1 MPFPDL
7 LHVLASH
14 RQSVPQQCVAWA
26 HLLSGQMV
34 SEQRWRR
41 SRRLCVRSTRR
52 LACLNPAV
60 VPDAI
65 KLTVANVLNDAKGE
79 EANDGAGGPRIGGCI
94 PG

>member
-34 SEQRWRR
+34 SEQKVA
-41 SRRLCVRSTRR
+41 SEPEALCA
-52 LACLNPAV
+52 LDQALGLP
-60 VPDAI
+60 
-65 KLTVANVLNDAKGE
+65 
-79 EANDGAGGPRIGGCI
+79 
-94 PG
+94 